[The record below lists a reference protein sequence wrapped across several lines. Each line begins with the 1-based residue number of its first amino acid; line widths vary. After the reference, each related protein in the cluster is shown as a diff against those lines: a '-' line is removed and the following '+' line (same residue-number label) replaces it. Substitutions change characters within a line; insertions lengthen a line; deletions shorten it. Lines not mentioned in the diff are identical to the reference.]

1 MDNNFKAGIL
11 YGLGAY
17 GLWGVLPIYWKQIHH
32 VPALEIL
39 ANRFIWSLVF
49 VFFLI
54 ISLHKKDEFITET
67 KNVFS
72 TSKSSIMMILAAI
85 MISFNWG
92 IFIWAVED
100 GRIME
105 TSLGYYINPMMN
117 VLLGVV
123 FLKERLSKL
132 QWLAVGFACTGIM
145 VMVIR
150 TGYLPWVSIVV
161 PLSFAIYGVLK
172 KFIQISPFSSIM
184 LETLIISPLA
194 IGYLG
199 YLALQGKNAYQLFDS
214 LTIIY
219 LIGAGAVTATPLL
232 LFTACAKRLPLNLVG
247 FLQYLAPTISMIIGI
262 FMYCEVFTP
271 THAITFTC
279 IWIGVAIFSY
289 TQLKNV

>member
-1 MDNNFKAGIL
+1 MDNKLRSGIL

-17 GLWGVLPIYWKQIHH
+17 GLWGVLPIYWKQVHH

-39 ANRFIWSLVF
+39 ANRFVWSLFF
-49 VFFLI
+49 VILLILCLNKGKEFL
-54 ISLHKKDEFITET
+54 EET
-67 KNVFS
+67 RNIFS
-72 TSKSSIMMILAAI
+72 TLKTSILMFGAAVMIAC
-85 MISFNWG
+85 NWG

-132 QWLAVGFACTGIM
+132 QWTAVFFACAGIL

-161 PLSFAIYGVLK
+161 PLSFALYAVLK
-172 KFIQISPFSSIM
+172 KFIQISPFSSIL
-184 LETLIISPLA
+184 LETIIISPFA
-194 IGYLG
+194 IGYLV
-199 YLALQGKNAYQLFDS
+199 YLALHGENAYQLHNS
-214 LTIIY
+214 ITTLY
-219 LIGAGAVTATPLL
+219 LIGSGAVTATPLL

-247 FLQYLAPTISMIIGI
+247 FLQYVAPTLSMLIGI
-262 FMYCEVFTP
+262 FVYGEQFTF
-271 THAITFTC
+271 THAITFIF
-279 IWIGVAIFSY
+279 IWIGVFIFSY
-289 TQLKNV
+289 TQLKNN